1 MMQPVIP
8 PVDRLLI
15 EQELNADTFIRHT
28 NNGDNL
34 LYIVNIHNAP
44 NTLREIGRLREVT
57 FRAAGGGTGLDCDLD
72 ELDTCENCYEQ
83 LIVWNPA
90 DREIV
95 GGYRLIR
102 CEKARNAQGKYHLAT
117 MELFSFSEKFEN
129 EYLPVTIELGRSF
142 VQPAYQPSASNR
154 KGLFSL
160 DNLWDGL
167 GALVVDNPDIKYFFG
182 KVTTYRHFNVTARDY
197 ILQFMDHYFPDP
209 DNLVWPHHP
218 VERKTAVEELEKE
231 LAGQNY
237 KDGHRIL
244 NQHIRNLGENIPPL
258 VNAYMNLSGT
268 MRNFGT
274 AINDE
279 FGDVD
284 ETGIL
289 VTIADIY
296 DSKKERHVSSYL
308 AEKQKN

>member
-1 MMQPVIP
+1 MQPVIP

-182 KVTTYRHFNVTARDY
+182 KVTTYRHFNVTARDF

-218 VERKTAVEELEKE
+218 VERKTPVEELDAE

-289 VTIADIY
+289 VKIADIY

>member
-1 MMQPVIP
+1 MQPVIP

-167 GALVVDNPDIKYFFG
+167 GALIIDNPDIKYFFG
-182 KVTTYRHFNVTARDY
+182 KVTTYRHFNVTARDF

-218 VERKTAVEELEKE
+218 VERKTPVEELDAE